1 MKNFVITG
9 LTALTI
15 GVATLSAAH
24 AADTVTADQKLEA
37 FREGKS
43 GVYGRSPV
51 ADIGNVISRGS
62 DRTWDGKTQD
72 DPSHFQGKGVEGRY
86 GGTVTGTNKSSWP
99 INGAN
104 GKTWD
109 GKTQD
114 DPSHFRNG
122 AGVYGRSSVY
132 DIGNPSAHRE
142 KPAK

>member
-72 DPSHFQGKGVEGRY
+72 DPSHF
-86 GGTVTGTNKSSWP
+86 
-99 INGAN
+99 
-104 GKTWD
+104 
-109 GKTQD
+109 
-114 DPSHFRNG
+114 RNG